1 VIYDPSET
9 FQIGGNKVLKE
20 SAGDRIAVIA
30 AGVTLFEALGAY
42 EELKKEGIPVK
53 VIDLYCIKPID
64 ASQLKAALGAA
75 NVVVTVE
82 DHHPEGGLGE
92 AVLSALANEAI
103 TVHSLAVRRIPRS
116 GHPAELLDYEEISK
130 AAIVKKVKELT

>member
-1 VIYDPSET
+1 MV
-9 FQIGGNKVLKE
+9 
-20 SAGDRIAVIA
+20 A
-30 AGVTLFEALGAY
+30 AGVTLFEALDAY

-64 ASQLKAALGAA
+64 ASKLKAALSAV

-92 AVLSALANEAI
+92 AVASALAGDAI
-103 TVHSLAVRRIPRS
+103 AVHSLAVRRIPRS
-116 GHPAELLDYEEISK
+116 GHAAELLDYEEISK